1 MRVLVIS
8 NIFPPSSHSNA
19 KRPGFLVNGMLAAGW
34 EVEVLTSDFGLPP
47 GRIETDLDHRC
58 RIVRVPNVIGV
69 VSGVFGK
76 GGRIDSAVYALAS
89 GLLYPDYWM
98 PWARA
103 VFRKC
108 RASIGQFDRIVAFV
122 HPPSLLLSGSYR
134 GLVDWR
140 WVFDFQE
147 SVSPQYKIQP
157 RTSPVQR
164 WLTPRLERLE
174 RRTLRQAGRVVFT
187 AESNLRAYLEAG
199 LVEKNI
205 ARHIPYFYESGDFDE
220 TVPDNGM
227 FEIGYFGN
235 FDLGGERSPEAFLR
249 SLGGFLAKHP
259 QARSRTRFVFHGTW
273 RSMHDRHV
281 HDNGLSDVVHINR
294 GISYS
299 EYLRK
304 IRGCPVLLLVV
315 AAAHNLF
322 MPSKIV
328 DYFGARRP
336 ILAFVPRKS
345 EMRDVL
351 VAAGMER
358 FVCDENSVEDGV
370 RALEALWI
378 AFQNKSLT
386 VNAELTT
393 RWSFESQMPR
403 YLDVLTEMTPDR

>member
-34 EVEVLTSDFGLPP
+34 EVEVMTSDFGVPP
-47 GRIETDLDHRC
+47 GQVETDVHPQC
-58 RIVRVPNVIGV
+58 RIVRVPNVIGA
-69 VSGVFGK
+69 VSAVFGR
-76 GGRIDSAVYALAS
+76 GGRVDGAIYALAS

-108 RASIGQFDRIVAFV
+108 RRSIERFDRIVAFV
-122 HPPSLLLSGSYR
+122 HPPSVLLSGSYR

-147 SVSPQYKIQP
+147 SVTPQYKIQP

-164 WLTPRLERLE
+164 WFAPRLERLE
-174 RRTLRQAGRVVFT
+174 RRTLHQAGRVVFT
-187 AESNLRAYLEAG
+187 AESNCRAYLDAG

-205 ARHIPYFYESGDFDE
+205 ARHVPYFYESSEIDE
-220 TVPDNGM
+220 TVPSSEM

-235 FDLGGERSPEAFLR
+235 FDLGGERSPEAFLK
-249 SLGGFLAKHP
+249 SLGGFLARYP
-259 QARSRTRFVFHGTW
+259 QARGRTRFVFYGTW
-273 RSMHDRHV
+273 RSMHDKHV
-281 HDNGLSDVVHINR
+281 HDNGLSDVVQINR
-294 GISYS
+294 GVSYQ

-304 IRGCPVLLLVV
+304 IRECSILLLVV

-336 ILAFVPRKS
+336 ILAFVPRES
-345 EMRDVL
+345 EMHDVL
-351 VAAGMER
+351 LTAGMEK
-358 FVCDENSVEDGV
+358 FVCGENSVEDGI

-378 AFQNKSLT
+378 AFLNNSLT

-393 RWSFESQMPR
+393 RWSLESQLPR
-403 YLDVLTEMTPDR
+403 YLDILTEMTPDR